1 MMMNLSFP
9 QCKAVLDTLPIG
21 YYTSRR
27 IPIEISKTEET
38 SSYNIMEDKITVS
51 YPIIEERAKALPE
64 NADTEQA
71 IRSMLYHEVSHAI
84 LTPTNLVNNHNAV
97 NIFEDERIETILSNY
112 YHNVDFKQQVRDIS
126 ADGGAPTSPDQ
137 VFYRAVRLRE
147 APEDINKEID
157 SLINRYRSLNRN
169 GDYYR
174 SMRYRSDIMELYNKI
189 TGDYKANP
197 DRYSMPNQGEGN
209 GEKDKSQQDS
219 KNGSPQNQKGK
230 KDGENQQLMP
240 QKGNCQQTEMSEEM
254 REQIKESFDSALSPI
269 PNDMEDGQRQQ
280 LEEFKRKAETI
291 ISNFNKK
298 NSGGNGI
305 NSYSGVFNPRAV
317 ARQDYRYFER
327 SMSVQG
333 NNKFGTCNL
342 NLIID
347 CSGSFW
353 NSEKIMNGILYT
365 LSEIERKN
373 RNFSMNVVFIN
384 TAVRKCEKVKD
395 RVFSAHGGNTIP
407 KEMKNI
413 MNELQKQN
421 TCNYNIV
428 CFDGDAFTDD
438 YRGDINSQ
446 IKRFKAFD
454 RNQTTLITNEEN
466 VRYLGGGFNSARVV
480 VTNEYTDK
488 LIEHITKAL
497 TIAFG

>member
-1 MMMNLSFP
+1 MMNLSFP

-27 IPIEISKTEET
+27 IPVEISQTEET
-38 SSYNIMEDKITVS
+38 SYYNIMEDKITVS
-51 YPIIEERAKALPE
+51 YPIIESRAKTLPE
-64 NADTEQA
+64 NADAEQA

-84 LTPTNLVNNHNAV
+84 LTPTNLDNSNAV
-97 NIFEDERIETILSNY
+97 NIFEDERIETLLNNY
-112 YHNVDFKQQVRDIS
+112 YHNVDFKQQVRDL
-126 ADGGAPTSPDQ
+126 AAGGGAPTTPDQ
-137 VFYRAVRLRE
+137 VFYHAVRLRE

-157 SLINRYRSLNRN
+157 SLINKYSNMNRN
-169 GDYYR
+169 SNYHK
-174 SMRYRSDIMELYNKI
+174 SMRYRSDVYDLYNKI
-189 TGDYKANP
+189 AKDYMANP
-197 DRYSMPNQGEGN
+197 DRYPMSNQGEGT
-209 GEKDKSQQDS
+209 GKKDKSQQNS
-219 KNGSPQNQKGK
+219 SNSSPQNQKGK
-230 KDGENQQLMP
+230 NDGDNQQLAP
-240 QKGNCQQTEMSEEM
+240 QEGNSMQMEMSEEM
-254 REQIKESFDSALSPI
+254 REKIKETFESALSPI
-269 PNDMEDGQRQQ
+269 PEDMEEGQRQQ

-317 ARQDYRYFER
+317 VRQDYRYFER

-342 NLIID
+342 NLVID

-373 RNFSMNVVFIN
+373 HNFSMNVVFIN
-384 TAVRKCEKVKD
+384 TAVKKCEKVKD

-407 KEMKNI
+407 KDMKNI
-413 MNELQKQN
+413 MDGMQKHN
-421 TCNYNIV
+421 SCNYNIV

-438 YRGDINSQ
+438 YRGDIQSQ
-446 IKRFKAFD
+446 VKRFRAFD

-466 VRYLGGGFNSARVV
+466 VRYLGDGFNSARVV

-497 TIAFG
+497 MIAFG